1 MRIKY
6 IPILMLFCI
15 IPLAFDFKSDDSGGH
30 AAQILLVVPAL
41 LSGIL
46 LALSAPPFRK
56 SSALRSF
63 ATIAVTLTVAGSVVT
78 QILQSNDPGNYLRV
92 LLAFLLF
99 MIGFYIG
106 RNPWA
111 DDRLRLFRRVIFG
124 SMALSL
130 IFSFAY
136 GMASAGSVLDAR
148 FKILSP
154 VLLGLQGFL
163 LYDIITKRSATRI
176 DLIFFAATLVI
187 ELLSVTRSLMLGTIL
202 LFCLSTWLA
211 SRSLPHLAK
220 LMIRT
225 AAITTIAT
233 IFIGGVTWMISPSV
247 LEHWSQRIF
256 FSETTSNGKD
266 PTTLSRL
273 AEIQDQY
280 DQVTSDVQN
289 FVFGMGYGHEFHF
302 SQSYFYDLL
311 ATRAFSQDIIK
322 NRDSW
327 EAGHNFWVYQL
338 FSGGIAFGT
347 VLPIAILAGF
357 LLSAFKY
364 KRANRMPH
372 NEEHL
377 DSLGRYLMVTAGMI
391 VTTIGGNPL
400 GPRYSGLIYGLAFG
414 LMLASY
420 SRLYIPR
427 PLQSFRSVG
436 GSPRE
441 ESMAIRMG
449 RQ

>member
-15 IPLAFDFKSDDSGGH
+15 VPLAFDFKSDDGGGH
-30 AAQILLVVPAL
+30 AAQIVLVVPAL
-41 LSGIL
+41 LSGLL
-46 LALSAPPFRK
+46 LALSGPRFRK

-63 ATIAVTLTVAGSVVT
+63 ATIAVTLTVAGSVVP

-106 RNPWA
+106 CHPWA
-111 DDRLRLFRRVIFG
+111 DDRLRLFRRVIFVG
-124 SMALSL
+124 MALSL
-130 IFSFAY
+130 IFSFTY
-136 GMASAGSVLDAR
+136 GAVSAGSVLDAR
-148 FKILSP
+148 FKIISP

-163 LYDIITKRSATRI
+163 LYDIVAKRSATRI
-176 DLIFFAATLVI
+176 DVIVFIATLVV
-187 ELLSVTRSLMLGTIL
+187 ELLSITRSIILGTIVI
-202 LFCLSTWLA
+202 FCFSTWLA

-220 LMIRT
+220 LLIRT
-225 AAITTIAT
+225 TAITIFAAI
-233 IFIGGVTWMISPSV
+233 FVGGVTWIISPSV

-273 AEIQDQY
+273 AEIEDQY
-280 DQVTSDVQN
+280 DQVTSDAQN
-289 FVFGMGYGHEFHF
+289 LVFGMGYGHEFHF
-302 SQSYFYDLL
+302 SETYFYDLL
-311 ATRAFSQDIIK
+311 ATRAFSEDILK
-322 NRDSW
+322 NRGAW

-338 FSGGIAFGT
+338 FSGGIAFG
-347 VLPIAILAGF
+347 VALPVAILLACF
-357 LLSAFKY
+357 MCTLKY
-364 KRANRMPH
+364 RRVNRIPH

-377 DSLGRYLMVTAGMI
+377 DSLGRYLMVIVGMI
-391 VTTIGGNPL
+391 VSTIGGNPL
-400 GPRYSGLIYGLAFG
+400 GPRYGGLIYGLAFG

-420 SRLYIPR
+420 SRLYFPQA
-427 PLQSFRSVG
+427 LQSFRSIG
-436 GSPRE
+436 GAPRR
-441 ESMAIRMG
+441 ESMAIEME